1 MKQKTYLMQYQTLKY
16 EYEEARKAYLALR
29 LDAESV
35 PGLRYDKDKIQSSNG
50 MDLSDTVIA
59 LMKAEG
65 MMQRKQKEYLE
76 KLMEIRDVIDAVKD
90 DRYRE
95 LLKRRYING
104 QSFEQISDEMGY
116 ELGTIYIYHGWA
128 LTQITVP
135 KTV

>member
-90 DRYRE
+90 DT
-95 LLKRRYING
+95 
-104 QSFEQISDEMGY
+104 D
-116 ELGTIYIYHGWA
+116 T
-128 LTQITVP
+128 
-135 KTV
+135 